1 MSVEYS
7 LIDEQATRCFRVKR
21 LDVVGALEKEE
32 ESFYVG
38 IVTRGNGTVSSAGLT
53 REIRT
58 GDKFFVPF
66 QTDRVRFESREGM
79 EILLALPPR

>member
-1 MSVEYS
+1 
-7 LIDEQATRCFRVKR
+7 LIDEEATRCFRVKR
-21 LDVVGALEKEE
+21 LDVVAALEKEE
-32 ESFYVG
+32 DSFYVG

-53 REIRT
+53 RDIRT

-66 QTDRVRFESREGM
+66 QTDQVRFESRERM